1 MAAGGGGGAQGDDKN
16 AYNIIWIVTLV
27 FVIGWVIWHFFSY
40 QLKTAFLKIRLFE
53 AMMISLF
60 SEQGDLIQNYIHNLD
75 VYSLDLQ
82 TAGFLSN
89 LVGSYLMYP
98 ILLLLV
104 CMVAHLLLS
113 HTNVR
118 YTKPHDM
125 NSLVK
130 QEQKNWPQISPVVNL
145 DLVKED
151 ISKGPWAMAMTPM
164 QFVKKYK
171 LISVEIVPDR
181 KSPWK
186 ADGVYKMILDK
197 EKARWILIN
206 QLGPLWPGIDK
217 LPQHVLAVFAVLAA
231 RIEHDGDSARAM
243 IRQLAASSA
252 KGTVD
257 YTGSMQ
263 LLNKYVQSKAVKRA
277 IERHAYVYTVMA
289 TMLELARSDGVQ
301 AAADLLWVKPIDRKL
316 WYMLNSVGRYVAVPE
331 VAGPFSHWRTEKE
344 LGRSLSVPQVDMAL
358 KGLEEALTVIQYVP
372 GEDEEIPL
380 VESSAT

>member
-1 MAAGGGGGAQGDDKN
+1 MAAGGGGAQGDDKN
-16 AYNIIWIVTLV
+16 SYNIIWIVTLV

-40 QLKTAFLKIRLFE
+40 QLKTVFLKLRLFE
-53 AMMISLF
+53 AMLVSVF
-60 SEQGDLIQNYIHNLD
+60 SDQGDLMQNYIQNLD
-75 VYSLDLQ
+75 VYSLELQ
-82 TAGFLSN
+82 TAGFVST

-98 ILLLLV
+98 VLGFLIL
-104 CMVAHLLLS
+104 MVMHLLLS

-118 YTKPHDM
+118 YTRPHDM
-125 NSLVK
+125 NTLAK
-130 QEQKNWPQISPVVNL
+130 QEQKNWPQISPVVDL

-171 LISVEIVPDR
+171 LITVEIIPDR

-217 LPQHVLAVFAVLAA
+217 LPEHVLAAFTVLAA
-231 RIEHDGDSARAM
+231 RVEHDGDGARAL
-243 IRQLAASSA
+243 IRQLASSSA
-252 KGTVD
+252 KGKTD
-257 YTGSMQ
+257 YTGCML
-263 LLNKYVQSKAVKRA
+263 LLNKHIQSKAIKRA
-277 IERHAYVYTVMA
+277 IERHAYVYTLMA

-301 AAADLLWVKPIDRKL
+301 AAADFLWLKPIDRKL
-316 WYMLNSVGRYVAVPE
+316 WYMLNTVGRYVAVSE

-344 LGRSLSVPQVDMAL
+344 LGRALTVPQVEMAL

-372 GEDEEIPL
+372 GDDEEIPL
-380 VESSAT
+380 VESSTT